1 MSDSAPQSAK
11 RQVDESETAWQER
24 VKRIRR
30 EVVLDT
36 LESLGFDVDDVNE
49 MQKDALFL
57 RKMRKA
63 SETTQ
68 AKITAAAITLFFTL
82 VGALGTL
89 LIQNWLGSK

>member
-1 MSDSAPQSAK
+1 MNASSHDSAK
-11 RQVDESETAWQER
+11 RLPDEPETAWQER

-57 RKMRKA
+57 RRMRKA

-68 AKITAAAITLFFTL
+68 AKVTAAAITLFFTL

-89 LIQNWLGSK
+89 LIQNLLGSK